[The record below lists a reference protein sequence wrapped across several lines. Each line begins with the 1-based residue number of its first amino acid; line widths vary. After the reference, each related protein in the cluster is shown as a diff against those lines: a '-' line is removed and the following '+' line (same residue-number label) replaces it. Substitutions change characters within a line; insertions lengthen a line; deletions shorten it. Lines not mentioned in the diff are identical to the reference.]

1 MDGAA
6 EGGAM
11 KRGCCG
17 FVSPVFAAKLMTMSN
32 RPGFST
38 RFVATA
44 LLAAIAAGSAN
55 HVLAQAQKADP
66 GDTAAIQDCLKQNA
80 GEAERDRACIGIIAD
95 ACLKEPKHESAA
107 AIVTC
112 HVRERLVWD
121 DIAVKTFEQLRLKVN
136 DMQWV
141 KLRDMQRKW
150 SDGRKQTCEFYW
162 EFSRG
167 TAASPLSETCYRRE
181 TARRALYL
189 LYFLDNAGKR

>member
-1 MDGAA
+1 MIPYS
-6 EGGAM
+6 
-11 KRGCCG
+11 
-17 FVSPVFAAKLMTMSN
+17 FLS
-32 RPGFST
+32 

-44 LLAAIAAGSAN
+44 LLALVAAGSASL
-55 HVLAQAQKADP
+55 VLAQAQKADP
-66 GDTAAIQDCLKQNA
+66 RDAATIQDCLKQNA
-80 GEAERDRACIGIIAD
+80 GEGPRDKVCIGLIAE
-95 ACLKEPKHESAA
+95 ACVKEPKHESAA
-107 AIVTC
+107 AAVTC

-121 DIAVKTFEQLRLKVN
+121 DIVVKTFEQLRLKVD

-150 SDGRKQTCEFYW
+150 NEGLKQTCEFYW

-167 TAASPLSETCYRRE
+167 TAASPLSEACYRRE